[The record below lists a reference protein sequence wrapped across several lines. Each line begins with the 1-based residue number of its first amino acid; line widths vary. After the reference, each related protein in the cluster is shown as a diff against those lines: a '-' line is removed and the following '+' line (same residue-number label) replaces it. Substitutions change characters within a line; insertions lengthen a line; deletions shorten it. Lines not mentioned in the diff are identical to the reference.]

1 MRFWIDT
8 EYDDSGDRAVLIS
21 LGAVAEDGREFY
33 AVSSEFDPKKTK
45 PWVQENVLPYL
56 PAKGSSA
63 WKPLKAIARE
73 FTDFVGEEP
82 PEFWSL
88 IATYDWYLVTHE
100 LLGGIDYLPHNWP
113 FECWDLHEWAWR
125 LGASEVYPQLQPSLQ
140 GGAPGHEALRDARG
154 HRRIYDYLV
163 QFERDSRSSD

>member
-1 MRFWIDT
+1 M
-8 EYDDSGDRAVLIS
+8 
-21 LGAVAEDGREFY
+21 
-33 AVSSEFDPKKTK
+33 
-45 PWVQENVLPYL
+45 
-56 PAKGSSA
+56 
-63 WKPLKAIARE
+63 KAIARE

-82 PEFWSL
+82 SEFWSL

-140 GGAPGHEALRDARG
+140 GGSPGHKALRGAQG

-163 QFERDSRSSD
+163 QFERDSGASD

>member
-56 PAKGSSA
+56 PTKGSSA

-82 PEFWSL
+82 SEFWSL

-125 LGASEVYPQLQPSLQ
+125 LGPRKYTLSCNRRCKAAHRATRLS
-140 GGAPGHEALRDARG
+140 GAHGA
-154 HRRIYDYLV
+154 RRIYDYLV
-163 QFERDSRSSD
+163 QFERDSGASD